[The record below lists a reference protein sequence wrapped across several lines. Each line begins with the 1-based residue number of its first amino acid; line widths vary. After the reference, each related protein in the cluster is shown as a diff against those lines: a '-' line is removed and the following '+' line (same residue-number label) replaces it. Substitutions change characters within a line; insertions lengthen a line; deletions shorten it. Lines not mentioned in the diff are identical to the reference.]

1 MHIYMYIYTYIY
13 RGMHAFFAAV
23 ASDSIYIYIHTY
35 IHIYIYTHIYRGMH
49 AFFAAVASDRFNVAF
64 PLIGVQDFARAV
76 RESNFQ
82 ARVDTIRPPFEHASG
97 AIEP

>member
-1 MHIYMYIYTYIY
+1 
-13 RGMHAFFAAV
+13 
-23 ASDSIYIYIHTY
+23 
-35 IHIYIYTHIYRGMH
+35 MH

-76 RESNFQ
+76 RESSFQ

-97 AIEP
+97 KALLRLYSGSIKALR

>member
-1 MHIYMYIYTYIY
+1 
-13 RGMHAFFAAV
+13 
-23 ASDSIYIYIHTY
+23 
-35 IHIYIYTHIYRGMH
+35 MH

-76 RESNFQ
+76 RESTFQ

-97 AIEP
+97 KALLRLL